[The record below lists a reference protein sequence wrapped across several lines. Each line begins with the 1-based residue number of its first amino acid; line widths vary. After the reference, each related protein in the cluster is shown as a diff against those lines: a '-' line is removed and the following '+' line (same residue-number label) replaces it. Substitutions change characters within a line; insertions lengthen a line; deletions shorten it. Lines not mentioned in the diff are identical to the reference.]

1 MARRFPAPDLA
12 RSIYLLWGH
21 RPSPGRSGLTVPAI
35 VTAGIEIADV
45 DGLDAVSMRKVAD
58 RLGVGAMSLYG
69 HVPGKDDLTALMV
82 DAVCAELYGDDGN
95 GGGDVA
101 AASRVGDWRAAM
113 RFVAER
119 NWALYQRHPWLLDI
133 RSSRPTLGP
142 HVSRKYEVELRPL
155 DGIGLSDV
163 EMDAA
168 LTLVL
173 SHVDSTARA
182 HRNVSRTRTES
193 GMSDAEWWAVV
204 APVLDQVMAD
214 DDLIVS
220 ARIGGAVGAQFDAA
234 QHPEHALTFG
244 LDTILAGIQARITSP
259 GP

>member
-1 MARRFPAPDLA
+1 MARRSPAPDLA

-21 RPSPGRSGLTVPAI
+21 HPGPGRSGLTVPAI
-35 VTAGIEIADV
+35 VAAGIEIADV
-45 DGLDAVSMRKVAD
+45 DGLDALSMRKVAD

-82 DAVCAELYGDDGN
+82 DAVHAELYDQ
-95 GGGDVA
+95 DVTA
-101 AASRVGDWRAAM
+101 ATRVGDWRAAM

-119 NWALYQRHPWLLDI
+119 NWALYQRHPWLLEI

-155 DGIGLSDV
+155 DGIGLSDI

-182 HRNVSRTRTES
+182 HRKVSRTRTES
-193 GMSDAEWWAVV
+193 GMTDAQWWAVV
-204 APVLDQVMAD
+204 APVLDQVMTD

-220 ARIGGAVGAQFDAA
+220 ARVGGAVGAEFDAA

-244 LDTILAGIQARITSP
+244 LDVILDGIQARITP
-259 GP
+259 G